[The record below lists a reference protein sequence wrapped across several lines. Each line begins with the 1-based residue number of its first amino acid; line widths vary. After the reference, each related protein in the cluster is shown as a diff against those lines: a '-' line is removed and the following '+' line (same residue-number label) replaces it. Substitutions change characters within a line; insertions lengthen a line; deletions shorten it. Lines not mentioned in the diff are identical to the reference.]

1 MWDSPQA
8 RACCSQ
14 LRFQLDWVVDDA
26 GVESRIS
33 ADHMRT
39 AVCLLSS
46 TGTCIVGRADRGVII
61 ETGDKL

>member
-1 MWDSPQA
+1 MWDLPRA
-8 RACCSQ
+8 LACCSQ
-14 LRFQLDWVVDDA
+14 LRLWVAVL
-26 GVESRIS
+26 GVESRIG

-39 AVCLLSS
+39 AVCLPSS